1 MAKEGSPEPLRGH
14 ERGLIFQ
21 GTFSPDGNLVAT
33 AAEDNT
39 VRLWQVAQP
48 QAEPA
53 VLRGHA
59 SSVFSVSFH
68 PEGNWIA
75 SGSSDRTIRIWNI
88 EPALHAI
95 VEEGTAPRA
104 SSNAP
109 LSAGEQSA
117 VAALTGHP
125 ELLAQRNGSELIWDD
140 STERSELRVEGGWF
154 GSVNLG
160 KPRDLLKPV
169 AAAIA
174 PQERYVLVAPDH
186 GRPLLYDINFPDAPV
201 AVLGLAQ
208 AEWASVGFDE
218 VRPTGTTADGMRY
231 TWAYFPDDRELV
243 YFSRLLLPRHDGRRV
258 ELGQDRLCS
267 LGLVPFEQC
276 SKSAILAAS
285 LATK

>member
-1 MAKEGSPEPLRGH
+1 LWDMAKQDDPEPLRGH

-33 AAEDNT
+33 AGEDNT

-95 VEEGTAPRA
+95 VDEGTAPRA

-117 VAALTGHP
+117 VAALTGDA
-125 ELLAQRNGSELIWDD
+125 EVLAQRNPDLGRFDGTIRAAGRGRLVRIGQPGQAS
-140 STERSELRVEGGWF
+140 RSAEAGRRGDRAAGTVRSGRAGLRPA
-154 GSVNLG
+154 S
-160 KPRDLLKPV
+160 
-169 AAAIA
+169 AIRH
-174 PQERYVLVAPDH
+174 Q
-186 GRPLLYDINFPDAPV
+186 
-201 AVLGLAQ
+201 
-208 AEWASVGFDE
+208 
-218 VRPTGTTADGMRY
+218 
-231 TWAYFPDDRELV
+231 
-243 YFSRLLLPRHDGRRV
+243 LPRRPGRRV
-258 ELGQDRLCS
+258 GSGR
-267 LGLVPFEQC
+267 GGVGVGRVR
-276 SKSAILAAS
+276 
-285 LATK
+285 